1 MLNFIIFFLT
11 LFEFRFSFL
20 YILMIFFCFFFMI
33 VSLFFVF
40 VFSVFFSK
48 FFHTSPL
55 ILVKSS
61 LLLTDCNILYFVVF
75 LPDKV
80 YAFCILYMKTFPLQK
95 FFATKTR
102 VILNQFTFTF
112 CHIHLILIRSSKMF
126 LSIYIDFII
135 CPVPFHSF
143 A

>member
-20 YILMIFFCFFFMI
+20 YILMILFCFFFFMI

-40 VFSVFFSK
+40 VVSVFFSK

-55 ILVKSS
+55 ILVQSS
-61 LLLTDCNILYFVVF
+61 LHLTDCNILCILESF
-75 LPDKV
+75 LPHKV

-95 FFATKTR
+95 FFATKKR
-102 VILNQFTFTF
+102 VILNQFNFTF
-112 CHIHLILIRSSKMF
+112 FPCSF
-126 LSIYIDFII
+126 DIDTM
-135 CPVPFHSF
+135 
-143 A
+143 